1 MIREAHVFAN
11 DSLMTQAIA
20 EESLGIVREA
30 VTRRGGS
37 FICLSGGSTPK
48 ALNELWARD
57 YSSRMPWNQI
67 HLFWGDERYVSADD
81 PHSNYRMARDSLIAH
96 VAIPAQNI
104 HPMATN
110 YAQPEVA
117 AREYEAELRRFFGGK
132 PEFDILFLGVGTEGH
147 CASLFPGSTA
157 LNEMQRWVVSAKV
170 RAEPPL
176 RLTLTYP
183 VINGAR
189 AVFFLAAGKGK
200 REIFQA
206 IRRDPGGP
214 ESPYP
219 AARVDAKRVMWFVD
233 QTAAF

>member
-1 MIREAHVFAN
+1 MIREARVFAN

-20 EESLGIVREA
+20 KESLEIVQEA
-30 VTRRGGS
+30 VTRRGRS
-37 FICLSGGSTPK
+37 VICLSGGSTPK

-104 HPMATN
+104 HPMPTN
-110 YAQPEVA
+110 YAQADEA
-117 AREYEAELRRFFGGK
+117 AREYEAELRRFFGAQV
-132 PEFDILFLGVGTEGH
+132 EFDILFLGVGTEGH
-147 CASLFPGSTA
+147 CASLFPGSPA

-170 RAEPPL
+170 PAEPPL

-189 AVFFLAAGKGK
+189 DSVLSCGGEGKARYFSGDST
-200 REIFQA
+200 RP
-206 IRRDPGGP
+206 RRP
-214 ESPYP
+214 
-219 AARVDAKRVMWFVD
+219 R
-233 QTAAF
+233 

>member
-1 MIREAHVFAN
+1 MIREARVFAN

-20 EESLGIVREA
+20 EESLRIVQEA
-30 VTRRGGS
+30 VTRRGRCV
-37 FICLSGGSTPK
+37 ICLSGGSTPK

-67 HLFWGDERYVSADD
+67 HLFWGDERYVPADD
-81 PHSNYRMARDSLIAH
+81 PHSNYRMARESLIAH

-104 HPMATN
+104 HPMATKFS
-110 YAQPEVA
+110 QPDEA
-117 AREYEAELRRFFGGK
+117 AREYEAELRRFFGAQ

-147 CASLFPGSTA
+147 CASLFPGSPA

-170 RAEPPL
+170 PAEPPL

-183 VINGAR
+183 VINRAR
-189 AVFFLAAGKGK
+189 EVFFLAAGKVK

-206 IRRDPGGP
+206 IRRDSGGS
-214 ESPYP
+214 ESAYP
-219 AARVDAKRVMWFVD
+219 AARVDAERVIWFVD
-233 QTAAF
+233 QAAAF